1 MPVMADLRDI
11 AAAAG
16 VSPSVV
22 SRVLRGDPQARVRD
36 STRQRIITMAAKLG
50 YVANQRSLSL
60 RFGRSAAI
68 GLIVPDV
75 SNAAFADL
83 LTGVEKAAH
92 LRKIS
97 VLLTQLERGPAGL
110 DSLRTLVK
118 QGRVDGLLIQRR
130 EDYDPEVL
138 QRGIAPG
145 LPLVLV
151 NSMLPNRVGSVILDD
166 VRGAALAVQHLID
179 LGHRDIAHVSGPSS
193 LDTAQRRRQGY
204 EQAVKAAGLALR
216 PEWIID
222 ADWEAS
228 AGAQAARKLLM
239 LTPRPTAVFVGSVNA
254 AIGFVAEV
262 QRNGVQVPRDMSVDT
277 MITSWVSEAMYPALT
292 TVRMPLQTV
301 GARAVDLLM
310 DHLDGQPLRDIV
322 ITEPAPELL
331 LRQSTAKL
339 ST

>member
-1 MPVMADLRDI
+1 MADLRDI

-204 EQAVKAAGLALR
+204 EQAVKAAGPRVEAGMDHRCGLGSLR
-216 PEWIID
+216 GRAGRQKIID
-222 ADWEAS
+222 AHTAAHRCLCRQRERCHRLCRRSSAQWRSGAS
-228 AGAQAARKLLM
+228 RYVRRHHDNVVGVRSDVSRADDRADAAANCRS
-239 LTPRPTAVFVGSVNA
+239 PRRRSADGSSGRTTA
-254 AIGFVAEV
+254 
-262 QRNGVQVPRDMSVDT
+262 PRHCDN
-277 MITSWVSEAMYPALT
+277 
-292 TVRMPLQTV
+292 
-301 GARAVDLLM
+301 
-310 DHLDGQPLRDIV
+310 
-322 ITEPAPELL
+322 
-331 LRQSTAKL
+331 
-339 ST
+339 